1 MVFLRQKLL
10 SNKSNKKD
18 KNFRIMEETKKI
30 SKNSN
35 NNFTNKLLMHVLTNS
50 MLLERLDK

>member
-1 MVFLRQKLL
+1 MVFLRQKLP

-18 KNFRIMEETKKI
+18 KNFLIMEQTKKI

-50 MLLERLDK
+50 MLLAWLDK

>member
-1 MVFLRQKLL
+1 MVFLRQKLP

-18 KNFRIMEETKKI
+18 KNFRIMEQTKKI